1 MKISKELQE
10 MYKFHS
16 WKLKNKEIM
25 DESVAGAIQSAWNRL
40 DPFKT
45 QNTSNAIRKLFFN
58 DIGKKFA
65 DDADKRSKKPAWLK
79 QMDRRQALTKMGR
92 AHKGDGKEI
101 PGSGT
106 TGKPGWM
113 EIEDQNERQE
123 KFKEKA
129 AALELKNRQYMLAKS
144 FNSGNPKNTRGQI
157 KAQLK
162 DSRLGKLASKIDSYF
177 NPQEPTS

>member
-1 MKISKELQE
+1 MKISRELQE

-25 DESVAGAIQSAWNRL
+25 DESVMGAIKVAWNKL
-40 DPFKT
+40 NPIKT
-45 QNTSNAIRKLFFN
+45 QNRSNAIRKLFFN

-65 DDADKRSKKPAWLK
+65 DKADKSSKKPAWLK
-79 QMDRRQALTKMGR
+79 QMDRRQALKDMGR
-92 AHKGDGKEI
+92 AHEGDGKEI

-123 KFKEKA
+123 NFKVKA
-129 AALELKNRQYMLAKS
+129 AALELKNRQYELAKS
-144 FNSGNPKNTRGQI
+144 FDSGDPNNTRGQI

-162 DSRLGKLASKIDSYF
+162 DSRLGKLANKIDTYF
-177 NPQEPTS
+177 NPKEPTS

>member
-25 DESVAGAIQSAWNRL
+25 DESVMGAIKVAWNRL
-40 DPFKT
+40 NPIKT
-45 QNTSNAIRKLFFN
+45 QNTANTVK
-58 DIGKKFA
+58 DIFYKRIGSKFA
-65 DDADKRSKKPAWLK
+65 MDTDARSKKPAWFK
-79 QMDRRQALTKMGR
+79 QMHRDEVA
-92 AHKGDGKEI
+92 
-101 PGSGT
+101 GSGT

-123 KFKEKA
+123 KFKVQA
-129 AALELKNRQYMLAKS
+129 AALELKNRQYRLAKS
-144 FNSGNPKNTRGQI
+144 FNSGDPKNIRGQI

-162 DSRLGKLASKIDSYF
+162 NSKLGELASKIDTYF
-177 NPQEPTS
+177 NPKEPTS

>member
-25 DESVAGAIQSAWNRL
+25 DESIGGAIQAAWNRL
-40 DPFKT
+40 DPWKT
-45 QNTSNAIRKLFFN
+45 QDTANKVKDIFFK
-58 DIGKKFA
+58 DIGKKR
-65 DDADKRSKKPAWLK
+65 ADKADTRDNPPAWLK
-79 QMDRRQALTKMGR
+79 QMDR
-92 AHKGDGKEI
+92 KEV

-113 EIEDQNERQE
+113 EIEDQNE
-123 KFKEKA
+123 KINKDKEKA
-129 AALELKNRQYMLAKS
+129 AALELKTRQSELSKS
-144 FNSGNPKNTRGQI
+144 FNSGDPNNTRGQI

-162 DSRLGKLASKIDSYF
+162 DSMLGKLASKIDTYF
-177 NPQEPTS
+177 NPKESKS